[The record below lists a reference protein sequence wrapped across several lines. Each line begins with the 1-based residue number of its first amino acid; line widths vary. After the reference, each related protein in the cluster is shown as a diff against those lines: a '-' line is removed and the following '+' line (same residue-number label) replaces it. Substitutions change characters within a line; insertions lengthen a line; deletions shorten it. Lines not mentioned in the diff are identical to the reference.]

1 MAEKIIFSIDDGSLE
16 YEIRNKRDELIGAFR
31 INPADPDI
39 ALRAEKAVDN
49 FNQLSFTEP
58 ASNDEALDII
68 RDFTSEVHT
77 LFNAFLGYNAA
88 PELFSGCSAL
98 SVVPDGD
105 FYFEKVMAYI
115 VKTVDKVANSRVNK
129 KLAKIRKAT
138 AKYRG

>member
-1 MAEKIIFSIDDGSLE
+1 MAEKMIFSIDDGSLE
-16 YEIRNKRDELIGAFR
+16 YEIRNKRDELIGSFK
-31 INPADPDI
+31 INPADPEI
-39 ALRAEKAVDN
+39 AIRMDSAIDS
-49 FNQLSFTEP
+49 FNQLSFSEP
-58 ASNDEALDII
+58 TSDEAALEVIK
-68 RDFTSEVHT
+68 DFTAEVHN

-115 VKTVDKVANSRVNK
+115 VNTVDKVANSRVNK